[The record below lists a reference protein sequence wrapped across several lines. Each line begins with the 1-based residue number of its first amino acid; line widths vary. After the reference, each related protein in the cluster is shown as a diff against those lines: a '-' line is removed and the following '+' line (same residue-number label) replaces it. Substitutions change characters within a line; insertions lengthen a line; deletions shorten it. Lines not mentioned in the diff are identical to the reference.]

1 MKPTKKRTIRRGLNQ
16 GIEKKVAVVSLPKG
30 RSVILYDDDLQALLD
45 LGLSPL
51 WHFDTKKGVVVWLK
65 KARRW
70 GSLARVL
77 SNAGPGTNVLFKD
90 GDKLNCRANNI
101 IVTDQKRGG
110 GAKRHDRADI
120 EATYGWQKHV
130 IFK

>member
-1 MKPTKKRTIRRGLNQ
+1 MDKGTDKKIA
-16 GIEKKVAVVSLPKG
+16 IVSLPKG
-30 RSVILYDDDLQALLD
+30 RSVVLHDDDLQTLLD
-45 LGLSPL
+45 LGLSPI
-51 WHFDTKKGVVVWLK
+51 WHFDKQKGVVVWLK

-70 GSLARVL
+70 GSLARVV

-90 GDKLNCRANNI
+90 GDKLNCRSDNI

-110 GAKRHDRADI
+110 GSRRHDRADI
-120 EATYGWQKHV
+120 EAMYGWQKHV